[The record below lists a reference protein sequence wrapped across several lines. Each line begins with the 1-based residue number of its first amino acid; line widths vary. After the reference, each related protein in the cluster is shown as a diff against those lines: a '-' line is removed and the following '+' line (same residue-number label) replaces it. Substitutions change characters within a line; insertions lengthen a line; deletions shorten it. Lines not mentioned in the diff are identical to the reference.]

1 MRFSQQLT
9 AFAAAAAATLA
20 SANSITFV
28 NQDATQRT
36 IVFTP
41 NAGLQQIKPVIIA
54 GLAQTKVNFPD
65 GWVGNAY
72 SVSAGAPNVPGM
84 LAEVTFQGW
93 QGLTYFDVSAI
104 VNPNDHNGVKELFPT
119 SEQSAKEKKVIS
131 GCALFPCS
139 KAYYHPDDVQTVTTL
154 AEDLMCTLGNPPN
167 NAVAR
172 DVEVELV
179 ARKFVLGKF

>member
-9 AFAAAAAATLA
+9 AFAATAATLA

-28 NQDATQRT
+28 NQDASQRT

-41 NAGLQQIKPVIIA
+41 SAGLPQIQSVVIA
-54 GLAQTKVNFPD
+54 GLDQAKVDFPQ
-65 GWVGNAY
+65 GWIGNAY
-72 SVSAGAPNVPGM
+72 SISEGAPNVVGM

-93 QGLTYFDVSAI
+93 QGMTYFDVSAI
-104 VNPNDHNGVKELFPT
+104 VNPNDHDGIKELYPNIEQDVKEK
-119 SEQSAKEKKVIS
+119 QSVS
-131 GCALFPCS
+131 GCTIFPCS
-139 KAYYHPDDVQTVTTL
+139 KAYYHPDDVQTVTTTE
-154 AEDLMCTLGNPPN
+154 EDLICTLGNPPN

>member
-9 AFAAAAAATLA
+9 ALAAATLA

-36 IVFTP
+36 LIFTP
-41 NAGLQQIKPVIIA
+41 NAGLPQIEPVVVA
-54 GLAQTKVNFPD
+54 GNDQTKVDFPE
-65 GWVGNAY
+65 GWIGNAY
-72 SVSAGAPNVPGM
+72 SVSDGAPNVPGM

-93 QGLTYFDVSAI
+93 GGLTYFDVSAI
-104 VNPNDHNGVKELFPT
+104 VNPNDHDGVKEMFPT
-119 SEQSAKEKKVIS
+119 VEQDLLQKVTLS
-131 GCALFPCS
+131 GCSIFPCD
-139 KAYYHPDDVQTVTTL
+139 KAYYHPDDIQTVTTL
-154 AEDLMCTLGNPPN
+154 ESDITCTLGNPPN

-172 DVEVELV
+172 DAKTELV

>member
-9 AFAAAAAATLA
+9 ALAAAATLA

-36 IVFTP
+36 IVFTA
-41 NAGLQQIKPVIIA
+41 NAGLQHIEPVVIA
-54 GLAQTKVNFPD
+54 GLDQAKVNFPD
-65 GWVGNAY
+65 GWIGNAY
-72 SVSAGAPNVPGM
+72 SVSDGAPNVPGM

-104 VNPNDHNGVKELFPT
+104 VNPNDHDGVKELFPT
-119 SEQSAKEKKVIS
+119 SEQSVKEKQLIS
-131 GCALFPCS
+131 GCAVFPCS
-139 KAYYHPDDVQTVTTL
+139 KAYYHPDDVQTVTTP
-154 AEDLMCTLGNPPN
+154 AEDLICTLGNPPSN
-167 NAVAR
+167 VVTR

>member
-9 AFAAAAAATLA
+9 ALAATTAATLA

-36 IVFTP
+36 IIFTP
-41 NAGLQQIKPVIIA
+41 NAGLQQIEPVVIA
-54 GLAQTKVNFPD
+54 GLDQTKVNFPD
-65 GWVGNAY
+65 GWIGNAY
-72 SVSAGAPNVPGM
+72 SVSDGAPNVPGM

-104 VNPNDHNGVKELFPT
+104 VNPNDHDGVKELYPT
-119 SEQSAKEKKVIS
+119 SEQSIEEKQLIS
-131 GCALFPCS
+131 GCAIFPCS
-139 KAYYHPDDVQTVTTL
+139 KAYYHPDDVQTVTTS
-154 AEDLMCTLGNPPN
+154 AEDLICTLGNPPSN
-167 NAVAR
+167 VVAR

>member
-1 MRFSQQLT
+1 MHFSHHLT
-9 AFAAAAAATLA
+9 AFAAAAATLA

-41 NAGLQQIKPVIIA
+41 NAGLQQMDDVVIA
-54 GLAQTKVNFPD
+54 GFDKTQVDFPE
-65 GWVGNAY
+65 GWIGNAY
-72 SVSAGAPNVPGM
+72 SVSEGAPNVVGM

-93 QGLTYFDVSAI
+93 NGLTYFDVSAI
-104 VNPNDHNGVKELFPT
+104 VNPNDLEGVKQLYPS
-119 SEQSAKEKKVIS
+119 SEQDVQDKVQVS
-131 GCALFPCS
+131 GCALFPCP
-139 KAYYHPDDVQTVTTL
+139 KVYYHPDDVQTVTST
-154 AEDLMCTLGNPPN
+154 EVDFICTLGNPPSTT
-167 NAVAR
+167 VTR